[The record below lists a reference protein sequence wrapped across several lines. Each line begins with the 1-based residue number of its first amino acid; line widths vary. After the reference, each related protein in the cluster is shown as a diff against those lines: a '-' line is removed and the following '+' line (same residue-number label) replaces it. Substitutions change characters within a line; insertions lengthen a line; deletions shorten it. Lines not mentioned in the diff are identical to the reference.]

1 MIYISVVE
9 LIPSLF
15 LEEDEEE
22 EETEGN
28 HQNVQRSNQN
38 PEPEGTLEIYAE
50 RNQHSVGNECPM
62 HPAEAIGKAND
73 DPGDEAEER
82 AVEYP
87 LCELCTIAER
97 EQSAVNQHNERTHWR
112 DNAYYQPAGFP

>member
-1 MIYISVVE
+1 MINISIVE

-38 PEPEGTLEIYAE
+38 SEPEGTLEVDTE

-62 HPAEAIGKAND
+62 HPAEPIGKTDD
-73 DPGDEAEER
+73 DPGDEAKER

-87 LCELCTIAER
+87 LREFCTNAE
-97 EQSAVNQHNERTHWR
+97 
-112 DNAYYQPAGFP
+112 